1 MRYQYTLAAL
11 IIFGSIAVY
20 AESPADKP
28 LLEKVKTENETVT
41 AKLAEEVIENKKDA
55 DENKKSP
62 ENNDDEKKKSIDT
75 FDKEEDKE
83 ENKER
88 FDKEAL
94 DPETKALQKQKRKL
108 SIENTLRTERLK
120 NDNAA
125 LLARLQKLHWEKQEI
140 TERLEIEALKR
151 ELSRR
156 DATVAYEDKLE
167 KLIRESSLAK
177 ARAAKLSSE
186 LDAKRT
192 EWDLKASRLHA
203 EIVTLKVEKERDT
216 YADSK
221 PIYLDNPLK
230 NDKTLVISDRRIAL
244 NGPILPITANYI
256 TTRINYFNNKDRNKP
271 IFIVIDSSPGGSVMA
286 GYRILKAMKGSQAPV
301 YVVLK
306 SYAASMAAA
315 MVTLAKKSFAY
326 PNAVILH
333 HQISST
339 FFFTQMN
346 LTQQKEHYAEMEKWW
361 ERLAAP
367 IANKMGISPEE
378 FIKKMYEKSSD
389 GDWSEF
395 ANNAKKL
402 NWLDHIVESIEE
414 TSLLKNPDAEKKLK
428 KPLKRVVTEASTD
441 SKGRPIVYLPRL
453 SPKDM
458 YFLYN
463 PDHYYQLR

>member
-1 MRYQYTLAAL
+1 
-11 IIFGSIAVY
+11 
-20 AESPADKP
+20 
-28 LLEKVKTENETVT
+28 
-41 AKLAEEVIENKKDA
+41 
-55 DENKKSP
+55 
-62 ENNDDEKKKSIDT
+62 
-75 FDKEEDKE
+75 
-83 ENKER
+83 
-88 FDKEAL
+88 
-94 DPETKALQKQKRKL
+94 
-108 SIENTLRTERLK
+108 
-120 NDNAA
+120 
-125 LLARLQKLHWEKQEI
+125 
-140 TERLEIEALKR
+140 
-151 ELSRR
+151 
-156 DATVAYEDKLE
+156 
-167 KLIRESSLAK
+167 
-177 ARAAKLSSE
+177 
-186 LDAKRT
+186 
-192 EWDLKASRLHA
+192 
-203 EIVTLKVEKERDT
+203 
-216 YADSK
+216 
-221 PIYLDNPLK
+221 
-230 NDKTLVISDRRIAL
+230 
-244 NGPILPITANYI
+244 
-256 TTRINYFNNKDRNKP
+256 
-271 IFIVIDSSPGGSVMA
+271 MA

-367 IANKMGISPEE
+367 IANKMGISLEE